1 MGGPGVTEAVCPL
14 PRPTATHMQ
23 LGLHRDPA
31 GGSGSQPSL
40 KSTLSLPATGQPLKP
55 RRRDSSRQ
63 PPDHTELLS
72 VSPDEL
78 LVCARAQTRDRKL
91 PARREGPCPASA
103 GWIRVLGA
111 ASGQARVPTS
121 EGMCT
126 SCWGPGAGR
135 ERGTHHDNKKTGDL
149 SSDRHPVAD
158 SGTSHTEAHMMSGRP
173 DSKSLLRQHNRPRLE
188 SFRENRRPHNGF
200 LGLAFLQL
208 WLLNPDGIKRTYL
221 ITLKT
226 LVRKLR

>member
-1 MGGPGVTEAVCPL
+1 MTDFAHGLRLAQPTPHHHVRNQSFTVCVLQSPDALEPRAHCTPAPADTPGRGRTPSSPQPPTPEPMSRHWSCPLGGPGVTEAVRPL
-14 PRPTATHMQ
+14 PRPTATHTQ
-23 LGLHRDPA
+23 LGLHCDPA

-40 KSTLSLPATGQPLKP
+40 KSTLSLPATCQPLKP

-91 PARREGPCPASA
+91 PAWREGPCPASA

-126 SCWGPGAGR
+126 S
-135 ERGTHHDNKKTGDL
+135 
-149 SSDRHPVAD
+149 
-158 SGTSHTEAHMMSGRP
+158 
-173 DSKSLLRQHNRPRLE
+173 
-188 SFRENRRPHNGF
+188 
-200 LGLAFLQL
+200 
-208 WLLNPDGIKRTYL
+208 
-221 ITLKT
+221 
-226 LVRKLR
+226 